1 MEQFSSV
8 KLIQEVVR
16 NQGNLYNVLYL
27 YGNAEKTASVAEE
40 ILREME
46 RQRPGARVVHTNGTA
61 FCQSVLND
69 SIGYVG
75 DVLVFENLQEV
86 AGREIAEQILY
97 GILDAYLESGKQV
110 IVTGDA
116 PLYDMLCL
124 ASRIQAQLLGG
135 LNVPVGEGI

>member
-1 MEQFSSV
+1 MEQLSYF

-16 NQGNLYNVLYL
+16 NQGNLYNVVYL
-27 YGNAEKTASVAEE
+27 YGAAGKTASVAEAV
-40 ILREME
+40 LREIQD
-46 RQRPGARVVHTNGTA
+46 QRPGARVVHTNGAA
-61 FCQSVLND
+61 FCKGILEGSGEYL
-69 SIGYVG
+69 G
-75 DVLVFENLQEV
+75 DVLIFEDLQTL

-116 PLYDMLCL
+116 PLYEMLCL

-135 LNVPVGEGI
+135 LNVPVTD